1 MNSGNCNLRK
11 KTKQNFIQIPFIE
24 LLNYIEDKAIK
35 NGIEVIFIDEAY
47 TSKTSCIS
55 GDVLEVQTKS
65 KNGQKP
71 VTDEFKG
78 TRVKRGLFEDNVL
91 NRIWNA
97 DLNGAVN
104 HLKIAF
110 GSSFEWLE
118 NYLFKLC
125 NPIKF
130 KSVSNFLLFN
140 IECRNSKAGKVHLS
154 SGGQTIK

>member
-1 MNSGNCNLRK
+1 M
-11 KTKQNFIQIPFIE
+11 
-24 LLNYIEDKAIK
+24 
-35 NGIEVIFIDEAY
+35 
-47 TSKTSCIS
+47 
-55 GDVLEVQTKS
+55 QTKS
-65 KNGQKP
+65 KNGREP
-71 VTDEFKG
+71 ITDESKG

-110 GSSFEWLE
+110 GSSFEWLKD
-118 NYLFKLC
+118 YLFKLC
-125 NPIKF
+125 SPIKF